1 MGVGVRL
8 CVNVTLPYSTL
19 LTHSCSPHLAPR
31 SPERAQWEA
40 RLREAEMRWET
51 ELAEARSAAEAAR
64 EDIRRELEDR
74 VALDAHD
81 MVERVGRLE
90 RERDHAMR

>member
-1 MGVGVRL
+1 
-8 CVNVTLPYSTL
+8 
-19 LTHSCSPHLAPR
+19 
-31 SPERAQWEA
+31 
-40 RLREAEMRWET
+40 MRWET